1 MKRAGL
7 IVLCVLLAFSLP
19 AAAASKHR
27 PYGKKARMHAKAP
40 KPPQTR
46 AHVPTIITPALA
58 KKQDGDPAQSWQP
71 YSYP

>member
-40 KPPQTR
+40 KPPKAS
-46 AHVPTIITPALA
+46 AHSLATAKPALA
-58 KKQDGDPAQSWQP
+58 KKQDGDPTKSWQP